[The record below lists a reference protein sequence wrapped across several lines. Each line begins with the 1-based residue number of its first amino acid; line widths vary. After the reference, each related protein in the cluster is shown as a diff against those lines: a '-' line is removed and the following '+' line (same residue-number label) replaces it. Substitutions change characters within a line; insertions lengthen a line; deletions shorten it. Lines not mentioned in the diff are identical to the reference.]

1 MQEFTKQL
9 EGPHGGRMS
18 AMSAF
23 AMSAFRHSGE
33 QLLMVTGWD
42 EGWGQSSR
50 TKQNW
55 LRQTAVNA
63 QAESRPCRH
72 RKEARETF

>member
-1 MQEFTKQL
+1 
-9 EGPHGGRMS
+9 MS

-23 AMSAFRHSGE
+23 QRTDTDG
-33 QLLMVTGWD
+33 D
-42 EGWGQSSR
+42 EDGGWGQSSR

-55 LRQTAVNA
+55 LRQMAVNA
-63 QAESRPCRH
+63 PAESRPCRH

>member
-1 MQEFTKQL
+1 
-9 EGPHGGRMS
+9 
-18 AMSAF
+18 
-23 AMSAFRHSGE
+23 
-33 QLLMVTGWD
+33 MVTGWD